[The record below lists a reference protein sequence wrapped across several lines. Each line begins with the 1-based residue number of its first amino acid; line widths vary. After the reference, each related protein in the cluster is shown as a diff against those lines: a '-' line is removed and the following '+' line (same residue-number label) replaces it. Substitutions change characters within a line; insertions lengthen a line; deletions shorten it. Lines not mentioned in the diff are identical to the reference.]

1 MSSGNQAK
9 ANPEEKK
16 SKRPKPDQVTDNF
29 TVDKVEGLVIPKDGY
44 NVESLD
50 GQAAWLKRLG
60 RRQRQEMVS
69 QLGRDMGNRH
79 VQRLINAVDSG
90 REKKGSSN
98 GEDQRRAVTRISSTK
113 GPAIVAVL
121 GGGDRISRREATFLE
136 RRAWLSFFAHYLPR
150 KFLNNYMDDT
160 GDEITLT
167 QQEMID
173 CNPIVNLAR
182 MRSRALQTA
191 VASLRSAGGGTQPLS
206 GAGYGGARTNGTLGN
221 FTINYNG
228 DLTVSAGGDW
238 SFLGTMNFYD
248 FWDFDPKPFSSGSGR
263 PAFAEIRVRAAAYG
277 LPGRPFH
284 IRSVDTT
291 VSQTSEQTGAGWAG
305 GAPVTVASPLVRS
318 AADVGAGGDVGGGAD
333 IIAGP
338 DVSAGGDVAG
348 GDVGANV
355 SEDFNP

>member
-1 MSSGNQAK
+1 VSIGNQAK
-9 ANPEEKK
+9 ANQEEKK
-16 SKRPKPDQVTDNF
+16 SKRRKPEQVTDNYSAGL
-29 TVDKVEGLVIPKDGY
+29 VEGLVIPMDAY
-44 NVESLD
+44 SVDSID
-50 GQAAWLKRLG
+50 GQAARLKRLD
-60 RRQRQEMVS
+60 RPQRQEFVS
-69 QLGRDMGNRH
+69 QIGRNQGNRH
-79 VQRLINAVDSG
+79 VQRLLDGIDSS
-90 REKKGSSN
+90 REVPAAMERKIVQKPIAGLSSQTTPIRLTIPGGS
-98 GEDQRRAVTRISSTK
+98 DH
-113 GPAIVAVL
+113 
-121 GGGDRISRREATFLE
+121 ISRREATFLE
-136 RRAWLSFFAHYLPR
+136 RRAWLSFFDHYLPR

-160 GDEITLT
+160 GAEITLT

-173 CNPIVNLAR
+173 CNPIVNLTR
-182 MRSRALQTA
+182 MRSRALQNA

-228 DLTVSAGGDW
+228 TLTVSAGGDW

-291 VSQTSEQTGAGWAG
+291 VSQASGQTRAGWAG
-305 GAPVTVASPLVRS
+305 GAPVTVSGPLGRS
-318 AADVGAGGDVGGGAD
+318 ASDVGAGGDVGAGAD
-333 IIAGP
+333 IVGGP

-355 SEDFNP
+355 SEDLNP

>member
-16 SKRPKPDQVTDNF
+16 SKRPKPEQVTDNYSA
-29 TVDKVEGLVIPKDGY
+29 DLVEGLALPKDAGS
-44 NVESLD
+44 VKSLD
-50 GQAAWLKRLG
+50 GQAAWLKQLG
-60 RRQRQEMVS
+60 RPQRQELVS

-79 VQRLINAVDSG
+79 VQRLINAIESG
-90 REKKGSSN
+90 REKRDRSN
-98 GEDQRRAVTRISSTK
+98 GEDHRRPATRIASHEK
-113 GPAIVAVL
+113 PASVAVL
-121 GGGDRISRREATFLE
+121 GGGERISRREANFLE
-136 RRAWLSFFAHYLPR
+136 RRAWLSFFDHYLPR

-173 CNPIVNLAR
+173 CNPIVNLTR
-182 MRSRALQTA
+182 MRSRALQNA
-191 VASLRSAGGGTQPLS
+191 VASLRSTGGGTQPLS

-221 FTINYNG
+221 FTINYSG

-248 FWDFDPKPFSSGSGR
+248 YWDFDPKPFSSGSGR

-284 IRSVDTT
+284 IRSVETT
-291 VSQTSEQTGAGWAG
+291 VSQTSGQTRAGWAG
-305 GAPVTVASPLVRS
+305 GAPVTVGGPLVRS